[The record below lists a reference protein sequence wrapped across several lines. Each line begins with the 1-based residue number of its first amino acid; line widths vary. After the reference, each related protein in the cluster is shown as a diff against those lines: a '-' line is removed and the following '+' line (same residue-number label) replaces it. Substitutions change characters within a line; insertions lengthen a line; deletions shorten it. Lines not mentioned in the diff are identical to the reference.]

1 MYKLFGPPFLY
12 GEIRTDNSDGDRDIE
27 NDFYVIK
34 HSNCPAVL
42 TENLFM
48 DNLDNYEFLIS
59 SNGLNDIINVHIKG
73 IENYYDKNFK

>member
-1 MYKLFGPPFLY
+1 LKPKGIK
-12 GEIRTDNSDGDRDIE
+12 IRTDNSDGDRDIE